1 MSWCKLE
8 VKVDGHKNVSAKCP
22 GQQEPP
28 PLVVAALNLKTSL
41 HPQAILQPS
50 SIAQLLSPDLPIFNL
65 TQHSSRSAKASPSR
79 RPQDESICTV
89 STSQNTSW
97 VCRCSSLQLIT

>member
-1 MSWCKLE
+1 
-8 VKVDGHKNVSAKCP
+8 VDGHKNVSAKCP

-50 SIAQLLSPDLPIFNL
+50 FAQLLRYCHQTYQFS
-65 TQHSSRSAKASPSR
+65 TSQHSSRSAKASPSR
-79 RPQDESICTV
+79 RPQAGRMCAVSTHLLVC

-97 VCRCSSLQLIT
+97 VAVALPSS